1 VSSRRRSSVER
12 LSVETAVESD
22 DTVEELDKPANPKL
36 PRGSKSKS
44 KKGHADSDSS
54 SAIDVGGLVGFM
66 LAVCTAWYPVRVENH
81 PRTGS
86 LPGAVANDLSIRNKM
101 IQSADGGKRRDP
113 D

>member
-1 VSSRRRSSVER
+1 M
-12 LSVETAVESD
+12 ETAVESD

-66 LAVCTAWYPVRVENH
+66 LAVCTAWYPVRVEDH
-81 PRTGS
+81 PGTGA
-86 LPGAVANDLSIRNKM
+86 LIGIVANYDLSIRKTM
-101 IQSADGGKRRDP
+101 MQSADGEERKKRVP